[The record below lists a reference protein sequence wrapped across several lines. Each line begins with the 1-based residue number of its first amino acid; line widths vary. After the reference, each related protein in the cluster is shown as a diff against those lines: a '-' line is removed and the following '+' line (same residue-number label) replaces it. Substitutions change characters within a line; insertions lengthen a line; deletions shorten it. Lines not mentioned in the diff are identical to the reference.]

1 MSALRQVVLDTE
13 TTGLDYRTG
22 DRVIEIGCITMQG
35 RQVGNERFHVY
46 LNPERAIDPG
56 AVAIHGL
63 TDEFL
68 ADKPKFRD
76 VADDFIAFVRGA
88 QLIIHNASFD
98 VGFLNNELAKLGQP
112 SLAEICGAEVIDT
125 LKRAREMR
133 PGRKNSLD
141 ALCSEYGIDNSNRQ
155 WHGALL
161 DAELLAEVYLAMTR
175 GQNSL
180 AMDFS
185 APRAPRAAGAPARG
199 ALRVHY
205 ASADELAD
213 HQRVLTE
220 IMKESKGQCLWVAQ
234 EAASA
239 QSATPS

>member
-1 MSALRQVVLDTE
+1 MSARRQVVLDTE
-13 TTGLDYRTG
+13 TTGLDWRTG
-22 DRVIEIGCITMQG
+22 DRVIEIGCIVMQG
-35 RQVGNERFHVY
+35 RQVTSERYHVY

-76 VADDFIAFVRGA
+76 IASEFVEFVRDA

-98 VGFLNNELAKLGQP
+98 VGFLNNELAKL
-112 SLAEICGAEVIDT
+112 SLPNLLELCGCEAIDT
-125 LKRAREMR
+125 LKEARNMR

-141 ALCSEYGIDNSNRQ
+141 ALCGEFGVDNSNRQ

-175 GQNSL
+175 RRDQASRGE
-180 AMDFS
+180 
-185 APRAPRAAGAPARG
+185 RPAVLVQK
-199 ALRVHY
+199 ATHE
-205 ASADELAD
+205 ELAE
-213 HQRVLTE
+213 HQRVLADVA
-220 IMKESKGQCLWVAQ
+220 KESKGKCLWQ
-234 EAASA
+234 TLEPEAS
-239 QSATPS
+239 